1 MPLVPKACFR
11 ALGDAVVP
19 GGTLVVHGRLDRAP
33 TEMPT
38 NWPLTVHGYANPHVS
53 RNTEGRRRA
62 SHYINS
68 GRADGTLRRQHRR
81 QPHPTAHRPRT
92 RRLRRELP
100 RSGALGALAEET
112 GATPVKVEDA
122 ARGAEVVVV
131 TAGRHPPPSPSA
143 SGRDQAARQP
153 PAAHSRSAALL
164 PKSATFLSR
173 GSSVYWW
180 KRHDALMRGLPAVT

>member
-68 GRADGTLRRQHRR
+68 GLADGALR
-81 QPHPTAHRPRT
+81 PVIAEVFDGLEAMPDAHRLVESNT
-92 RRLRRELP
+92 H
-100 RSGALGALAEET
+100 T
-112 GATPVKVEDA
+112 GKI
-122 ARGAEVVVV
+122 VV
-131 TAGRHPPPSPSA
+131 RP
-143 SGRDQAARQP
+143 
-153 PAAHSRSAALL
+153 
-164 PKSATFLSR
+164 
-173 GSSVYWW
+173 
-180 KRHDALMRGLPAVT
+180 